1 MKHENC
7 YFSTKKMMQALKFY
21 PILKEK
27 VWGGKKL
34 KTVLNK
40 SSDSDK
46 IGESWELSGLPGN
59 ISVVSEGEFK
69 GQTLNHLISKYKD
82 VLVGKRVFE
91 KYGENFPLLIKF
103 IDAADDLSVQ
113 VHPNDETAQKLYGQN
128 GKNELWYIMDSDRNS
143 ELILGLNKTL
153 NTEEF
158 RNSINRNTLT
168 ENLNTVKIKKGDVYF
183 IPAGRIHAIKKGVL
197 LAEIQQ
203 ASDMTYRIYDW
214 NRKGLDG
221 KYRKLHID
229 EACKVAELKTK
240 KSYLTKYSE
249 KINTFVQCVSN
260 QYFSVNLLKFNTEIV
275 KNYSETDSF
284 IIFICTKGSFRLM
297 YSKNEIKVSFGE
309 TVLLP
314 AVIKKIKL
322 IPDKESELLEVFI

>member
-1 MKHENC
+1 
-7 YFSTKKMMQALKFY
+7 MMQALKFH

-40 SSDSDK
+40 FSDSDK

-59 ISVVSEGEFK
+59 VSVVSEGEFK
-69 GQTLNHLISKYKD
+69 GQTINHLISKYKEI
-82 VLVGKRVFE
+82 LVGQRVLE

-113 VHPNDETAQKLYGQN
+113 VHPNDETAQKLYGEN
-128 GKNELWYIMDSDRNS
+128 GKNELWYIMDNDRDS
-143 ELILGLNKTL
+143 ELILGLNKPL
-153 NTEEF
+153 SKEEF
-158 RNSINRNTLT
+158 RHSINKNTLT
-168 ENLNTVKIKKGDVYF
+168 ENLNSLKVKRGDIFF

-203 ASDMTYRIYDW
+203 PSDITYRIFDW

-221 KYRKLHID
+221 KYRDLHVE
-229 EACKVAELKTK
+229 EACMVADLKTE
-240 KSYLTKYSE
+240 KSYLTKYPE
-249 KINTFVQCVSN
+249 KFNAFVQCVSN
-260 QYFSVNLLKFNTEIV
+260 RYFTVNLLKFNREII
-275 KNYSETDSF
+275 KDYTETDSF
-284 IIFICTKGSFRLM
+284 IVFLCTKGSFQLM
-297 YSKNEIKVSFGE
+297 YSGNEIKVSFGE
-309 TVLLP
+309 TILLP

-322 IPDKESELLEVFI
+322 IPDKESELLEVYV

>member
-1 MKHENC
+1 
-7 YFSTKKMMQALKFY
+7 MMQALKFY

>member
-1 MKHENC
+1 
-7 YFSTKKMMQALKFY
+7 MQALKFY

>member
-1 MKHENC
+1 
-7 YFSTKKMMQALKFY
+7 MMQALKFY

-69 GQTLNHLISKYKD
+69 GQTLNHLISKYKA

>member
-1 MKHENC
+1 M
-7 YFSTKKMMQALKFY
+7 
-21 PILKEK
+21 
-27 VWGGKKL
+27 
-34 KTVLNK
+34 
-40 SSDSDK
+40 
-46 IGESWELSGLPGN
+46 GESWELSGLPGN
-59 ISVVSEGEFK
+59 VSVVSEGEFK

-82 VLVGKRVFE
+82 VLVGKSVFE
-91 KYGENFPLLIKF
+91 KHGENFPLLIKF

-128 GKNELWYIMDSDRNS
+128 GKNELWYIIDSDRNS
-143 ELILGLNKTL
+143 ELILGLNKAL

-158 RNSINRNTLT
+158 RNSINKNTLT
-168 ENLNTVKIKKGDVYF
+168 EHLNTVKIKKGDVSF

-203 ASDMTYRIYDW
+203 SSDITYRIYDW

-249 KINTFVQCVSN
+249 KINMFVQCVSN
-260 QYFSVNLLKFNTEIV
+260 KYFSVNLLKFNTEIV

-297 YSKNEIKVSFGE
+297 YSENEIKVSFGE

>member
-1 MKHENC
+1 
-7 YFSTKKMMQALKFY
+7 MQALKFQ

-27 VWGGKKL
+27 IWGGKKL
-34 KTVLNK
+34 KIVMNK
-40 SSDSDK
+40 FADSDK

-59 ISVVSEGEFK
+59 ESVVSEGMYK
-69 GQTLNHLISKYKD
+69 GQTLKHLISKYKD

-158 RNSINRNTLT
+158 RNSINKNTLT
-168 ENLNTVKIKKGDVYF
+168 EHLNTVKIKKGDVSF

-203 ASDMTYRIYDW
+203 ASDITYRIYDW

-221 KYRKLHID
+221 KYRSLHID

-240 KSYLTKYSE
+240 KSYLTKYAE
-249 KINTFVQCVSN
+249 KINTFVQCLSN
-260 QYFSVNLLKFNTEIV
+260 QYFSVNLLKFNTKIV
-275 KNYSETDSF
+275 KDYTETDSF
-284 IIFICTKGSFRLM
+284 IVFICTKGTFRLM
-297 YSKNEIKVSFGE
+297 YSENEIKVSFGE

-322 IPDKESELLEVFI
+322 IPDTESELLEAFI